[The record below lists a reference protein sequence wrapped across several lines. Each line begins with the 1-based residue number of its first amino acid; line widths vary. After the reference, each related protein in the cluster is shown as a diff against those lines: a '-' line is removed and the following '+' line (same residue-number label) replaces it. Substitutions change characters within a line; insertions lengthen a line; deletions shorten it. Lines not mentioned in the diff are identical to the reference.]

1 MLPLIAAALL
11 VASAAKAPAPL
22 EGDALRGIFLNG
34 YNTYLVE
41 PLPPGV
47 IVSHPSSEIFRP
59 NGTWKKGRFGP
70 EGWYAIEGNQL
81 CVSGDNLPKHCR
93 MLIPQG
99 RNLYV
104 LVDVSDGSRAVL
116 ELSQVP

>member
-11 VASAAKAPAPL
+11 VASAAKAPAPM
-22 EGDALRGIFLNG
+22 ESDALRRIFLNG
-34 YNTYLVE
+34 YHTYLVE

-47 IVSHPSSEIFRP
+47 IVSHPSIEIFRP

-81 CVSGDNLPKHCR
+81 CVSGDNMPKRCR
-93 MLIPQG
+93 ALIPQG
-99 RNLYV
+99 GNLYL
-104 LVDVSDGSRAVL
+104 LVDVADGSTAVL